1 MILYQVI
8 STYQLLNAIVHKTK
22 YNSDKKCVLIISSW
36 LTDKHQNY
44 EELEDVFDKVIVM
57 NAFMKIEDSYIEK
70 NNDYCTSLL
79 KKNGLNIN
87 DFSEIHAMGC
97 HYNFGAFLASNN
109 IPHYF
114 WEDAAGLL
122 SRPEILININ
132 KNGFPI
138 INEFCEKMCLYNGG
152 EAGVVKKYCNFSAQ
166 AEDFDLSD
174 AVNFD
179 VISEFLSLDE
189 DKRLE
194 IRGFFTDAETIE
206 IDENS
211 VLILTQQ
218 LFSLGVLGFEEQ
230 ALIYQLFVDYFFPN
244 EKIVFKTHPD
254 DFMYYG
260 LLFKDAEIIR
270 KKFPAEFLPSL
281 FTNNPK
287 TIATISSTAIDNLKK
302 HYDSCFVLGTRFE
315 REFHSVHKYALIMD
329 FAKSHLSD
337 YQLVN
342 IGGIENVI
350 LAFGCLDGS
359 SDKRFYFI
367 DKAKDEDVDIISL
380 IENAGEN
387 DVFAFVNSDEDFAFY
402 DTKHKDFWNYLYPV
416 ALNKEI
422 IRSDDVYTNDTA
434 ETVYFITKNEVIAQA
449 IESISYTRSLKNA
462 GICVSAAA
470 YIGFEKKIS
479 LLKALALASENK
491 LLETETALKAALLE
505 ENSKDK
511 KKNKKKKNK
520 KKATTDSSFEANE
533 IYNIRYSD
541 PSISIEDLDDNQKEL
556 RILEGIIN
564 STERRLLF
572 YMQNG
577 ENL

>member
-132 KNGFPI
+132 KNSFPI
-138 INEFCEKMCLYNGG
+138 INEFCEEHSLYDGH
-152 EAGVVKKYCNFSAQ
+152 EAGVIKTYCNFSAQ
-166 AEDFDLSD
+166 KEGYDLSNAID
-174 AVNFD
+174 FNIVSNY
-179 VISEFLSLDE
+179 LSLDKK
-189 DKRLE
+189 DQLA
-194 IRGFFTDAETIE
+194 IREFFTDAETIE

-218 LFSLGVLGFEEQ
+218 LFSLGVLSFDEQ

-260 LLFKDAEIIR
+260 QLFPDAEIIR

-281 FTNNPK
+281 FSTKPK
-287 TIATISSTAIDNLKK
+287 TIATISSTAIDNLKN
-302 HYDSCFVLGTRFE
+302 HFDLCIVLSTRFE
-315 REFHSVHKYALIMD
+315 REFHSIHKYASVLE
-329 FAKSHLSD
+329 FARRNCND
-337 YQLVN
+337 YQPVY
-342 IGGIENVI
+342 IGALNAV
-350 LAFGCLDGS
+350 ADYFS
-359 SDKRFYFI
+359 SFTSQSDKKFYI
-367 DKAKDEDVDIISL
+367 VDKPSLEDVNVVEL
-380 IENAGEN
+380 LLNAGSD
-387 DVFAFVNSDEDFAFY
+387 DVFAFINSDEDYCFY
-402 DTKHKDFWNYLYPV
+402 SIKHKNLWNYLHPV
-416 ALNKEI
+416 SLSKEAIRNDEVYSDELTETFYLFTKSDEIASLISDFSCSYSLPNTGINIYASALNG
-422 IRSDDVYTNDTA
+422 
-434 ETVYFITKNEVIAQA
+434 NEK
-449 IESISYTRSLKNA
+449 RL
-462 GICVSAAA
+462 
-470 YIGFEKKIS
+470 
-479 LLKALALASENK
+479 
-491 LLETETALKAALLE
+491 ALLE
-505 ENSKDK
+505 ALAGAIEFNLYNLERVLFEQAQSEDSKKKKKDK
-511 KKNKKKKNK
+511 KKQKKK
-520 KKATTDSSFEANE
+520 SSIDIDTWE
-533 IYNIRYSD
+533 
-541 PSISIEDLDDNQKEL
+541 IEDIKYSNPNLTIEEWDETEKQF
-556 RILEGIIN
+556 RILEGIIK
-564 STERRLLF
+564 STEKRLLF
-572 YMQNG
+572 TYQSAL
-577 ENL
+577 ENN